1 MAQDERE
8 PSSLPHTGEKSD
20 KCLSTHRLLRDVSA
34 TSRACLPAN
43 RIGQLQAA
51 IAAGTYRIPA
61 ESIAEGLL
69 RYAALQRAAQSATAS
84 AVFSRHST
92 DWN

>member
-1 MAQDERE
+1 MAQDERDAT
-8 PSSLPHTGEKSD
+8 SLPHTGEKSD
-20 KCLSTHRLLRDVSA
+20 ECLSIHRLRRDVSA
-34 TSRACLPAN
+34 TSRACLPTN

-51 IAAGTYRIPA
+51 IAAGTYRVPA

-69 RYAALQRAAQSATAS
+69 RYASLQRTAPSATAS
-84 AVFSRHST
+84 AVVSRHST